1 LEKKRIIEDKKE
13 YIEFRK
19 TKNSETRNMIDS
31 IKNEYKNKLN
41 MLREKNKNDQ
51 YERKIA
57 SDAQRSVNLNKLLI
71 LLM

>member
-1 LEKKRIIEDKKE
+1 
-13 YIEFRK
+13 
-19 TKNSETRNMIDS
+19 MIDS